1 MQFKREKWELRQM
14 QAMPLRLKIQMTAQR
29 IESWYGYWDSYNIR
43 WEDDGP
49 PGVYLSFSGGK
60 DSTVLRH
67 ILKNHCIAVYDC
79 PVVFVDTGLE
89 YPEVRNFAIQNADVV
104 LRPKMNFRQVILKYG
119 YPVIG
124 KNQARYIR
132 DLQNAHGQ
140 NDATVNLRLT
150 GYNRAGQYPPSAAVF
165 RAEFNIE
172 VPVGTRFSCE
182 DLNFVVTARMDT
194 SEDTATGLSHR
205 VTCET
210 AGAQANGYTGQ
221 LIPIEYVDGLTHAE
235 LVELL
240 IPGDDEED
248 TEVFRQRVLDSFK
261 SQAFGGN
268 QADYIE
274 KVKAMPGIS
283 AVKVHPVWNGDIA
296 PSTLIPD
303 ATVTAWYTSAIAGLS
318 EPVAAWLTAVYT
330 AALNKKL
337 TVGGTVKLVLLAS
350 NNTAPSETLIDE
362 VQTAVDP
369 TENAGEGLG
378 LAPIGHVVHVTGVE
392 PVPVS
397 ITLNLTYASG
407 WNWEAIKSYV
417 EAVIDGYF
425 AELAGTWAT
434 SDHLTVRISQI
445 ESRIL
450 SECSDMITDIAD
462 TQINGKEENL
472 VLGADSI
479 PVRGD
484 ING

>member
-1 MQFKREKWELRQM
+1 MFETKTYEALLASALARVSSGIDKREGSMVMNGVAPSMAELAQ
-14 QAMPLRLKIQMTAQR
+14 LYIGLDFVFTAT
-29 IESWYGYWDSYNIR
+29 
-43 WEDDGP
+43 
-49 PGVYLSFSGGK
+49 YLA
-60 DSTVLRH
+60 TAPR
-67 ILKNHCIAVYDC
+67 
-79 PVVFVDTGLE
+79 E
-89 YPEVRNFAIQNADVV
+89 YLIKRAADRNMS
-104 LRPKMNFRQVILKYG
+104 P
-119 YPVIG
+119 
-124 KNQARYIR
+124 
-132 DLQNAHGQ
+132 
-140 NDATVNLRLT
+140 
-150 GYNRAGQYPPSAAVF
+150 YPPSAAVF

-221 LIPIEYVDGLTHAE
+221 LIPIEYVDGLTHAK

-330 AALNKKL
+330 AAKEKKL
-337 TVGGTVKLVLLAS
+337 TVGGTVKLVIMASDYKAPTPTLL
-350 NNTAPSETLIDE
+350 EEI
-362 VQTAVDP
+362 QTAIDP
-369 TENAGEGLG
+369 EQNAGEGLG
-378 LAPIGHVVHVTGVE
+378 LAPIGHVVHVTGVTPE
-392 PVPVS
+392 EVD
-397 ITLNLTYASG
+397 IALHLTYASG
-407 WNWEAIKSYV
+407 WDWDAVKSYV
-417 EAVIDGYF
+417 EAVIDAYF
-425 AELAGTWAT
+425 VELSQDWAS
-434 SDHLTVRISQI
+434 SDFLTVRISQI

-450 SECSDMITDIAD
+450 SECSNMITDIGG
-462 TQINGKEENL
+462 TKINGQENNL
-472 VLGADSI
+472 ALGPDSI
-479 PVRGD
+479 PARGEVTD
-484 ING
+484 G

>member
-1 MQFKREKWELRQM
+1 MFETKTYEALLASALARVSSGIDKREGSMVMNGVAPSMAELAQ
-14 QAMPLRLKIQMTAQR
+14 LYIGLDFVFTAT
-29 IESWYGYWDSYNIR
+29 
-43 WEDDGP
+43 
-49 PGVYLSFSGGK
+49 YLA
-60 DSTVLRH
+60 TAPR
-67 ILKNHCIAVYDC
+67 
-79 PVVFVDTGLE
+79 E
-89 YPEVRNFAIQNADVV
+89 YLIKRAADRNMS
-104 LRPKMNFRQVILKYG
+104 P
-119 YPVIG
+119 
-124 KNQARYIR
+124 
-132 DLQNAHGQ
+132 
-140 NDATVNLRLT
+140 
-150 GYNRAGQYPPSAAVF
+150 YPPSAAVF

-194 SEDTATGLSHR
+194 SEDTATVLSHR

-274 KVKAMPGIS
+274 KVKAMSGIS